1 MLENNYNEVLS
12 KSRRKNFK
20 SFDDD
25 QKFQEFEIRK
35 KDVIRVSE
43 ELTSLYAD
51 FLPNDFITSFNEN
64 LLNIK
69 NSIDLKDLVKNIR
82 KYTGSKLKIA
92 LEPAKQILDKDALMA
107 SSF

>member
-1 MLENNYNEVLS
+1 MDFNLDFQKHRIWTEILGTEIQKLVRTALETFDFSPFLITENNYNEVLS

-51 FLPNDFITSFNEN
+51 FLPNDFP
-64 LLNIK
+64 IK
-69 NSIDLKDLVKNIR
+69 
-82 KYTGSKLKIA
+82 
-92 LEPAKQILDKDALMA
+92 
-107 SSF
+107 